1 MFIRDIFETRIEE
14 KIEPVIKVG
23 ERLDEKKLAGE
34 IGSYVVTPT
43 IEKYLDDFLEHFT
56 DSFQL
61 PTTEIGG
68 WISGYFGSGKSHLA
82 KMAALL
88 VENRTLDGIPAV
100 KRFESRIPADAPHR
114 SSITRS
120 MSRLGNCNSQIIA
133 FNLNT
138 IADSKSTPLPR
149 LLLSQYY
156 QSKGY
161 GSNFIYARVIEAE
174 LDKRGKL
181 EELHSVAERLSKKSW
196 RDMMGNMSFYS
207 RALFQAVCEVA
218 PEIFSKPEDVAQAL
232 KSAENGEL
240 YNVQFLVQTIL
251 EDLDERQKKSGK
263 PCRLVL
269 VLDESGQWIEDDGG
283 RLAQLQALVE
293 EAAIKGQGKMW
304 VFVTTHEDMG
314 SIFQNA
320 RALKGDMK
328 KIEPRFR
335 HKLNLTT
342 ENIEL
347 VLEDR
352 IFRKNI
358 SGKSQVISAYK
369 ANPGVLRDL
378 GQLNNTDQ
386 KLPECSEERFS
397 KFYPFFPYQ
406 IHLIPEIVKSLR
418 SSGGRG
424 DQLSGS
430 TRTLLAITQD
440 ILRQGRRKYLEAAVG
455 DIVSFDE
462 LYHNL
467 SGEGE
472 VNPDA
477 RRELSRIEEVVKDS
491 TPLTRRVAEVLY
503 LIREISYV
511 PRTIDNLARLL
522 VEHTTDDL
530 TTTINKIKPE
540 LLKLM
545 AAKIVAPIG
554 EEYEFLTGER
564 RTFEEAVATA
574 ASDIKW
580 KDLEKGFSDYFTT
593 ADVVGF
599 EKIPYKGTEFSA
611 KISLDAKA
619 ITKDGYTDI
628 CISSPLA
635 ALGGV
640 KVSDIEDR
648 SLRSEEQQSVFVWS
662 PSVHG
667 FDNDLRRYLAMRQ
680 VVDAWKGDPHLTE
693 DSRKL
698 ASERESIDLKKLRD
712 KVVDGIK
719 DGLKNAHVVFRGSG
733 RTVSPKPGTPPGE
746 LLRNEI
752 ACFWAT
758 LYTKYDKVPVRITNE
773 QKGIIDVLTGG
784 KSLGEDVKK
793 LKIFDASGQLDPQSP
808 LIDAIRI
815 YLSTRQSKNE
825 RTLGKDI
832 TLEFEKPPYGWDPCA
847 VRIGIAALV
856 RAGAVRV
863 LINKK
868 PFTNSGDP
876 ELQNALRVSREFD
889 KVELVMEETELESDV
904 LTEVRAL
911 LIKLTGRKKIDE
923 TPATLSQEMESFGT
937 KLIEQASAVSLW
949 ASPAGISLSD
959 TFSEGKESFE
969 SLLALS
975 NPIHRVKE
983 IHTLKDKLEGYAT
996 EVATYSGFVDKWGKA
1011 FTGMRTFVTTIRA
1024 ISFKLP
1030 VGGVCTTFLGNWDTA
1045 QKEATVVQKDVWK
1058 DLQNSQAGANLELEQ
1073 KLAEWKTAARQLLEN
1088 ALGRL
1093 PQDLTDNDL
1102 PVELLEG
1109 LSNPLKTC
1117 LTSID
1122 AICDPLHIAQLPDQA
1137 TYLIQ
1142 QLAAAIEEEKR
1153 KRRPPPPPPKQFRR
1167 IRINDVLKNG
1177 RITTLDQWEQARGVL
1192 DSEISQALAEG
1203 KEVEIS

>member
-1 MFIRDIFETRIEE
+1 
-14 KIEPVIKVG
+14 
-23 ERLDEKKLAGE
+23 
-34 IGSYVVTPT
+34 
-43 IEKYLDDFLEHFT
+43 
-56 DSFQL
+56 
-61 PTTEIGG
+61 
-68 WISGYFGSGKSHLA
+68 
-82 KMAALL
+82 
-88 VENRTLDGIPAV
+88 
-100 KRFESRIPADAPHR
+100 
-114 SSITRS
+114 
-120 MSRLGNCNSQIIA
+120 
-133 FNLNT
+133 
-138 IADSKSTPLPR
+138 
-149 LLLSQYY
+149 
-156 QSKGY
+156 
-161 GSNFIYARVIEAE
+161 VIEAE

-181 EELHSVAERLSKKSW
+181 EELHTVAERLSKKSW
-196 RDMMGNMSFYS
+196 PDMMGNMSFYS
-207 RALFQAVCEVA
+207 SSLYRAVCEVA
-218 PEIFSKPEDVAQAL
+218 PEVFAKPEDVAQAL
-232 KSAENGEL
+232 KSAEKGEL
-240 YNVQFLVQTIL
+240 YNVQFLVQAIL
-251 EDLDERQKKSGK
+251 EDLDGRQKKTGK

-293 EAAIKGQGKMW
+293 EAAIKGQGKLW

-320 RALKGDMK
+320 RVLKGDMK

-352 IFRKNI
+352 IFRKNLT
-358 SGKSQVISAYK
+358 GKTEVAGVYR

-386 KLPECSEERFS
+386 KLPECSEQRFTT
-397 KFYPFFPYQ
+397 FYPFYPYQ

-440 ILRQGRRKYLEAAVG
+440 ILRQGRRKYLDAAVG
-455 DIVSFDE
+455 DMVSFDE

-503 LIREISYV
+503 LIREIAYV

-530 TTTINKIKPE
+530 TSIINRVKPE
-540 LLKLM
+540 LDKLM

-564 RTFEEAVATA
+564 RTFEEAIATA
-574 ASDIKW
+574 AVDIKW

-599 EKIPYKGTEFSA
+599 GKIPYKGTEFSA
-611 KISLDAKA
+611 KISLDGKA
-619 ITKDGYTDI
+619 ITKEGYTDI
-628 CISSPLA
+628 RISSPLA
-635 ALGGV
+635 ALSGM
-640 KVSDIEDR
+640 KVSDIEDQ

-662 PSVHG
+662 PSVHS
-667 FDNDLRRYLAMRQ
+667 FDSDLRRYLAMRQ
-680 VVDAWKGDPHLTE
+680 VIDSWKGDPHLTE

-719 DGLKNAHVVFRGSG
+719 DGLKNAHVIFRGSG
-733 RTVSPKPGTPPGE
+733 RTVSPKPGMTPGE
-746 LLRNEI
+746 LVRTEI

-793 LKIFDASGQLDPQSP
+793 LKLFDVSGHIDPQSP
-808 LIDAIRI
+808 LIDAIRVC
-815 YLSTRQSKNE
+815 LSTRQSKNE

-847 VRIGIAALV
+847 VRIGLAALV
-856 RAGAVRV
+856 RGGSVRV

-868 PFTNSGDP
+868 PFTNPGDP
-876 ELQNALRVSREFD
+876 ELQNALRIIREFD
-889 KVELVMEETELESDV
+889 KVELVLEETELEPDI

-911 LIKLTGRKKIDE
+911 LIKLTGRKKLDE
-923 TPATLSQEMESFGT
+923 TPASLSQEMDIFGT
-937 KLIEQASAVSLW
+937 RLMEQASKVALW
-949 ASPAGISLSD
+949 AAPAGLALSD
-959 TFSEGKESFE
+959 TFTEGKESFE
-969 SLLALS
+969 SLLTLS
-975 NPIHRVKE
+975 NPMHRVKE
-983 IHTLKDKLEGYAT
+983 IHTLKDKLEGYSVEIT
-996 EVATYSGFVDKWGKA
+996 TYSGFVDKWGRA
-1011 FTGMRTFVTTIRA
+1011 FTDMRTFATNIRA

-1030 VGGVCTTFLGNWDTA
+1030 LGGACSNFLGNWDTA
-1045 QKEATVVQKDVWK
+1045 HKATTVTQKDVWK
-1058 DLQNSQAGANLELEQ
+1058 ALQNSQAGASLELEH
-1073 KLAEWKTAARQLLEN
+1073 KLAEWKAASSQLLEK
-1088 ALGRL
+1088 ALERL
-1093 PQDLTDNDL
+1093 PQDLVDNDL
-1102 PVELLEG
+1102 PAELLEG
-1109 LSNPLKTC
+1109 LADPINNFLA
-1117 LTSID
+1117 SINLVS
-1122 AICDPLHIAQLPDQA
+1122 DPLHIAQLLDQA
-1137 TYLIQ
+1137 QNLIQ
-1142 QLAAAIEEEKR
+1142 QMSAAIEEEKK
-1153 KRRPPPPPPKQFRR
+1153 KRQPPPPPPKQFRR
-1167 IRINDVLKNG
+1167 IRISDVLRNG
-1177 RITTLDQWEQARGVL
+1177 RITSIGQWELARDIL
-1192 DSEISQALAEG
+1192 NTEIALALSEG